1 MYPLAAIILQL
12 FKEEIGA
19 RRVTSVVGPIDNGAI
34 ANNANLAFC
43 FWLAVFF
50 EKDTVP

>member
-1 MYPLAAIILQL
+1 MPEYQACTQ
-12 FKEEIGA
+12 IGA
-19 RRVTSVVGPIDNGAI
+19 RRATSVVGPIDNGAT

-43 FWLAVFF
+43 FWLALFF